1 MMQRN
6 NFTLWIGTILLG
18 STLFTACGDDK
29 KEGEKE
35 DTTPEVEV
43 RKTGE
48 LKIAFYDQDSL
59 FMHYEYY
66 LEQDSIL
73 TAKGLAFQR
82 ELERQTKSLENYV
95 ASNEDMM
102 RKGLLSENQIM
113 GIQQEIQRREQA
125 LMQYQQTKGVEI
137 ETETADQLKVIGNR
151 VSEFGKE
158 YSEKHGLDMLM
169 IKASGGQFNYI
180 HPSMDVT
187 KEFTE
192 FLNQKDKE
200 LTESTK

>member
-1 MMQRN
+1 MAAV
-6 NFTLWIGTILLG
+6 ILG
-18 STLFTACGDDK
+18 SGLLMACGDDK
-29 KEGEKE
+29 KENGEV

-59 FMHYEYY
+59 FLSYEYY

-82 ELERQTKSLENYV
+82 ELERQTKSLEKYV
-95 ASNEDMM
+95 ADNEDLM
-102 RKGLLSENQIM
+102 RRGMLSENQIM

-137 ETETADQLKVIGNR
+137 EQETADQLKVIGNR
-151 VSEFGKE
+151 ITEFGKE

-169 IKASGGQFNYI
+169 IKANGGQFNYI

-200 LTESTK
+200 LTEGTK

>member
-1 MMQRN
+1 MHSTK
-6 NFTLWIGTILLG
+6 FTLWIGAMVLG
-18 STLFTACGDDK
+18 TALFTACGGEDK
-29 KEGEKE
+29 KEGEEK
-35 DTTPEVEV
+35 DTTPDVEV

-59 FMHYEYY
+59 FQHYEYY

-82 ELERQTKSLENYV
+82 ELERQTKSLETYV
-95 ASNEDMM
+95 RNNEINMQ
-102 RKGLLSENQIM
+102 KGLLSENEIM

-151 VSEFGKE
+151 ISEFGKE
-158 YSEKHGLDMLM
+158 YSKKHGLDILM

-192 FLNQKDKE
+192 FLNQKDKDI
-200 LTESTK
+200 SDGTK